1 MRKAPIRWSVPL
13 FVAAASLA
21 CGLLLLQHL
30 RLSDLLLDSA
40 TGTFAGLA
48 ALIVGGR
55 LALGSPT
62 WRDRVL
68 QQAALV
74 LLFLACMGEFFEPF
88 VDIAGRRIGIDNID
102 DILLL
107 AAAPVTLRL
116 TARLDPAPHLA
127 QRWLIVGFILQIA
140 ATVFDGFRDLHQP
153 LFGMS
158 LDAAHSTGDL
168 LQLLATLG
176 YLIAVSLLVIDSP
189 PREPE

>member
-13 FVAAASLA
+13 FVAAASMA
-21 CGLLLLQHL
+21 SGLLLLQHL

-48 ALIVGGR
+48 ALMVGGR
-55 LALGSPT
+55 LVLGSPT
-62 WRDRVL
+62 WRDRIL
-68 QQAALV
+68 QRAALV
-74 LLFLACMGEFFEPF
+74 LLFLACMGELFEPF
-88 VDIAGRRIGIDNID
+88 ADIAGRRVGIDNID

-116 TARLDPAPHLA
+116 IARLDPAPHTA
-127 QRWLIVGFILQIA
+127 QRWLVVGFILQIA

-176 YLIAVSLLVIDSP
+176 YLIAVSLLVIDAP
-189 PREPE
+189 PRELD